1 MNSVSVNLYSYCS
14 NLVNLQIFNLIDV
27 GDFGRWICKMDTFF
41 YFALI
46 DANALS
52 NDIHIDNGNVMG
64 HEPKDLYTDW
74 VGYMTP

>member
-1 MNSVSVNLYSYCS
+1 
-14 NLVNLQIFNLIDV
+14 
-27 GDFGRWICKMDTFF
+27 MDTFF